1 MTVSSIDTLTPVGA
15 AEKPS
20 KTRPHFA
27 VPETFASVSGY
38 EVLPFRYARIPT
50 LPGQILLTSPVGEY
64 LFIDETDFTKLTRHE
79 LRTDSE
85 IYRKLRA
92 RQLVCDRDRGPLLEG
107 LAAQRRTQKLF
118 STHGP
123 ALHIFVVTLR
133 CDHRCPY
140 CQVSPRRPGETGFEM
155 SALTAEAALDR
166 VFESSAPSLTI
177 EFQGGEAGLAFDR
190 VRHIVESAEK
200 RQLASGRDL
209 RFVIATTLHLLDDDM
224 LAYCRDHRIELSTSL
239 DGPAHVHNANRINPT
254 RDSFSRT
261 IAGIE
266 RARLICGDDSVDA
279 LATITRHSLPY
290 ARQIIDTYVAL
301 GFKSI
306 SLRPLSPFGF
316 AVRSADKI
324 GYATA
329 DYLDFYREALDYLIT
344 LNLAGTRIEETY
356 ATLILTKILTPFPTG
371 YVDLQSPAAAGR
383 GVLVYNYDGG
393 VYVSDEGRML
403 AAMGDDRFRMGTVF
417 EPLTALQSSAAA
429 DIVTEAGDAEQ
440 LPGCKDCAF
449 VPYCGADPVFH
460 VATQNDPVGHRP
472 TSAFCHRHTG
482 LFHLMFE
489 HLERRDPQTMRVFL
503 SWLRRQS
510 VAEIPHAGFRG

>member
-1 MTVSSIDTLTPVGA
+1 MTGA
-15 AEKPS
+15 AFDMPDATAIS
-20 KTRPHFA
+20 PLRTRPHFDA
-27 VPETFASVSGY
+27 PEAFASAEGY
-38 EVLPFRYARIPT
+38 EILPFRYARIPN

-64 LFIDETDFTKLTRHE
+64 LFVNEADLAKLTRHE
-79 LRTDSE
+79 LSTRSDV
-85 IYRKLRA
+85 YRKLRA
-92 RQLVCDRDRGPLLEG
+92 RQLVCDRERGPLLEG

-118 STHGP
+118 SAHDP

-166 VFESSAPSLTI
+166 VFESETPSLTI

-190 VRHIVESAEK
+190 VRHIVENAEK
-200 RQLASGRDL
+200 RQRASGQSL
-209 RFVIATTLHLLDDDM
+209 RFVIATTLHLLDDDI

-239 DGPAHVHNANRINPT
+239 DGPAHVHNANRINST
-254 RDSFSRT
+254 RDSFART
-261 IAGIE
+261 VAGIE
-266 RARLICGDDSVDA
+266 RARRTCGDDSVDA

-290 ARQIIDTYVAL
+290 ARQIIDTYVEL
-301 GFKSI
+301 GFRSI

-316 AVRSADKI
+316 AVRSAGRI

-329 DYLDFYREALDYLIT
+329 DYLDFYREALDYLIA

-356 ATLILTKILTPFPTG
+356 ATLLLTKILTPFPTG

-393 VYVSDEGRML
+393 VYVSDEARML
-403 AAMGDDRFRMGTVF
+403 SAMGDDRFRMGTVF
-417 EPLTALQSSAAA
+417 EPLSALQSSAAMK
-429 DIVTEAGDAEQ
+429 IVAGAGDAEQ

-460 VATQNDPVGHRP
+460 AATQNDPVGHRP
-472 TSAFCHRHTG
+472 TSEFCHRHTG
-482 LFHLMFE
+482 LFQLMFE
-489 HLERRDPQTMRVFL
+489 HLARRDPSTMRVFL
-503 SWLRRQS
+503 SWLRRKS
-510 VAEIPHAGFRG
+510 FAEIPHAGYWG